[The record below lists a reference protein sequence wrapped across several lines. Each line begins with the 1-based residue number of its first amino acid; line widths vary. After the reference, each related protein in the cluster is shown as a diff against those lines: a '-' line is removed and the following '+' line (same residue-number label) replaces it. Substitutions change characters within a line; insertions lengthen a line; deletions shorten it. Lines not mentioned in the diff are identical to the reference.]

1 MKKTLIVT
9 NIPSYHQVDLF
20 NELAKTSEI
29 SLTVFYLVNKTIDR
43 HWEEEFQ
50 ITHKH
55 KFLKTSYVFKNRGL
69 YYNKG
74 VLKEI
79 RKVNPDTIVLT
90 QYANIS
96 QQIILYFYWLFIK
109 NVKLI
114 FWSEKPGI
122 PFYEV
127 PIIKNNF
134 LRKKSR
140 YLALIPVL
148 KNENI
153 SIWGIGKKAVAYY
166 SKLVKSTVQNYPY
179 FLDTTRFRSSE
190 KRNFTTKLRILYAG
204 KFNERKGFDI
214 LLEFLETTDFNFI
227 DNFEFTIIGTGEN
240 KERVEQL
247 AEKYNNINYIGFV
260 ERQVM
265 PKYYGAND
273 IFLFPGRYDGWGMV
287 INEAMANGLIVVST
301 PFIGAVEDV
310 IIDKENGLIING
322 NLKSI
327 KPKLEWILANKNKLP
342 TISENAKITSKKND
356 VVEGSKL
363 FLKLISNDS

>member
-1 MKKTLIVT
+1 M
-9 NIPSYHQVDLF
+9 
-20 NELAKTSEI
+20 
-29 SLTVFYLVNKTIDR
+29 
-43 HWEEEFQ
+43 
-50 ITHKH
+50 
-55 KFLKTSYVFKNRGL
+55 
-69 YYNKG
+69 
-74 VLKEI
+74 
-79 RKVNPDTIVLT
+79 
-90 QYANIS
+90 
-96 QQIILYFYWLFIK
+96 
-109 NVKLI
+109 
-114 FWSEKPGI
+114 
-122 PFYEV
+122 
-127 PIIKNNF
+127 
-134 LRKKSR
+134 
-140 YLALIPVL
+140 
-148 KNENI
+148 
-153 SIWGIGKKAVAYY
+153 
-166 SKLVKSTVQNYPY
+166 
-179 FLDTTRFRSSE
+179 
-190 KRNFTTKLRILYAG
+190 YAG

-273 IFLFPGRYDGWGMV
+273 VFLFPGRYDGWGMV

-327 KPKLEWILANKNKLP
+327 QPKLEWILANKNKLP
-342 TISENAKITSKKND
+342 TMSENAKITSNKND

-363 FLKLISNDS
+363 FLKLLSNDS